1 MQVSEK
7 LIQAL
12 VEQHGLI
19 QVARD
24 PARPAYHVS
33 QPAGRRKAVL
43 SDVRVGPGGVVSGAV
58 WLTSLPD
65 RGSALLR
72 RRPDLEPVGSDGSTV
87 RIQDI
92 GAGDLPGVIQAIVDH
107 LT

>member
-1 MQVSEK
+1 MSVTQHHIDRLIATHD
-7 LIQAL
+7 LIQAA
-12 VEQHGLI
+12 GNP
-19 QVARD
+19 D
-24 PARPAYHVS
+24 RPAYHVRH
-33 QPAGRRKAVL
+33 PAGRRKAVL
-43 SDVRVGPGGVVSGAV
+43 TDVRVGPGGVVSGYV

-72 RRPDLEPVGSDGSTV
+72 RRPDLERVGSDGACV

-92 GAGDLPGVIQAIVDH
+92 GATELPGVVQDIVAY